1 MADTICAKYEA
12 PRGMERERRR
22 LVGNVLFLFR
32 FTTESPAV
40 LYNHSLVLQYPFMRK
55 GPRGKTSLL
64 EGRR

>member
-1 MADTICAKYEA
+1 MADTICAEYEA
-12 PRGMERERRR
+12 PARGMVRGRRR

-55 GPRGKTSLL
+55 GP
-64 EGRR
+64 